1 MALNQTEIDA
11 IQALLDAG
19 VSQQDREQIEQQLLN
34 EGLVVD
40 SSNQIVPQNVP
51 QPTTPAVPVVG
62 TPQVDLMQSAF
73 ALIQQAL
80 LSQQGGVS
88 ENEVNTIIKKY
99 LTNEKVQKPEL
110 SDDLLNFIQQ
120 TKKIEVMIYS
130 QYQI

>member
-40 SSNQIVPQNVP
+40 SFNQIVPQSVP
-51 QPTTPAVPVVG
+51 QPTTPAVPVSG
-62 TPQVDLMQSAF
+62 TPQADLMQSAF

-80 LSQQGGVS
+80 LSQQGAFL
-88 ENEVNTIIKKY
+88 KMK
-99 LTNEKVQKPEL
+99 LMR
-110 SDDLLNFIQQ
+110 LLKSI
-120 TKKIEVMIYS
+120 
-130 QYQI
+130 